1 MEQQKIINLLDNT
14 RNEPSKFRTKNWVE
28 INDNVRGAYN
38 TNCQIKLKS
47 SMLKSSFCDYSSAY
61 IFVSGTKQSLEQ
73 QQMMQQNERIKEKKE

>member
-47 SMLKSSFCDYSSAY
+47 SMLKSSFCDYSGAY

-73 QQMMQQNERIKEKKE
+73 QQMMQQNEQIKEKKE